1 MPSEN
6 KCIIEDVDNEV
17 NFLNPYDFND
27 SDSFDSSDDD
37 DGNCV
42 NPCENN
48 SSISLED
55 NDGLE
60 YFTFDD
66 NALINENDDKLHEIV
81 CGDDNVHNDVNVCEL
96 NDVEVVNFFDDCID
110 DAMYVHEL
118 LGEEKEETDG
128 DLRDSFTFGDESL
141 SNKHVDDL
149 HEMLYGGDDMNI
161 EASLCDLSDIE
172 CVTFHDNC
180 LDDALY
186 IHDLIDEAVMILSQA
201 VVLFVGSDQGVKPL
215 QAGDLRFLKTL
226 LQQAEILMERNN
238 PRFSLPSLICA
249 SKSSRGKP
257 GSDCKKCRESVS
269 ICEVTAAYVSLD
281 FVPPKIFSSTLT
293 PHNSSLGISDFIKTL
308 FQQAPDF
315 VWRETYLFVF
325 TSDISLRRKEVKTSA
340 SSPSLPFSQE
350 LLQQTKIF
358 RLPYISICGL
368 LNLQEASLVVIA
380 REKLREK
387 VFPSRSRSRY
397 LSSVKPFLMPVDQ
410 KRGIEQRRI
419 TIGSI

>member
-6 KCIIEDVDNEV
+6 NCIIEDVDNEV

-48 SSISLED
+48 SPVSLED

-60 YFTFDD
+60 SFTFDD

-81 CGDDNVHNDVNVCEL
+81 CGDDNVRNDVNVCEL
-96 NDVEVVNFFDDCID
+96 NDVEFVNFFDDCID

-149 HEMLYGGDDMNI
+149 HEICGDNDVNI
-161 EASLCDLSDIE
+161 EASLCDLNEIE

-186 IHDLIDEAVMILSQA
+186 IHDLI
-201 VVLFVGSDQGVKPL
+201 G
-215 QAGDLRFLKTL
+215 
-226 LQQAEILMERNN
+226 
-238 PRFSLPSLICA
+238 PS
-249 SKSSRGKP
+249 GK
-257 GSDCKKCRESVS
+257 
-269 ICEVTAAYVSLD
+269 
-281 FVPPKIFSSTLT
+281 
-293 PHNSSLGISDFIKTL
+293 
-308 FQQAPDF
+308 
-315 VWRETYLFVF
+315 
-325 TSDISLRRKEVKTSA
+325 
-340 SSPSLPFSQE
+340 
-350 LLQQTKIF
+350 
-358 RLPYISICGL
+358 
-368 LNLQEASLVVIA
+368 
-380 REKLREK
+380 
-387 VFPSRSRSRY
+387 
-397 LSSVKPFLMPVDQ
+397 LSSVVMSWTKVDP
-410 KRGIEQRRI
+410 GPN
-419 TIGSI
+419 